1 MLILGTNSPVYRH
14 WRDKQSHGK
23 ENGAYYYSKEIEE
36 NILPELK
43 LDMFF
48 VTAGAALYTPRELPD
63 GAIVICHDNRSTRQS
78 YGRLFGKGVIWV
90 CSKHSTVE
98 KLEGYGERAVYV
110 PLSIDTEYVK
120 QFKRKKTKDTAYVGN
135 AWAFKREYLNSLP
148 DDIEQLSGMARV
160 KLLKEMAKYKRVL
173 AEGRCLMEAQVL
185 GAKTEVP
192 KYDGHESVYVEALD
206 NREAVKYWREALEP
220 IAEEQSQ
227 FCIIKARREFNDLA
241 EHKIRRQGDVFRV
254 SKKRAKELLAHKIK
268 IIEVYNGL

>member
-1 MLILGTNSPVYRH
+1 MIIYGTQTPKFTS
-14 WRDKQSHGK
+14 WRDKQTYGK

-43 LDMFF
+43 LDMLF
-48 VTAGAALYTPRELPD
+48 VTAGAVLYTTRELPD
-63 GAIVICHDNRSTRQS
+63 GTIVICHDNRSTRQS
-78 YGRLFGKGVIWV
+78 YGKLFGKGMIWV

-98 KLEGYGERAVYV
+98 TLERYGEKAVYV

-148 DDIEQLSGMARV
+148 IDIEQLSGMARV
-160 KLLKEMAKYKRVL
+160 KLLKEMAKYKRVI

-185 GAKTEVP
+185 GCKTEVP

-206 NREAVKYWREALEP
+206 NREAVKYWRRALQP

-227 FCIIKARREFNDLA
+227 SSIIRASREFNDLA
-241 EHKIRRQGDVFRV
+241 EHKTRRQGDVFRV
-254 SKKRAKELLAHKIK
+254 SKKRAKELLSNKIK
-268 IIEVYNGL
+268 IVEEL

>member
-1 MLILGTNSPVYRH
+1 MIIYGTQTPKFTQ

-43 LDMFF
+43 FDMFF
-48 VTAGAALYTPRELPD
+48 ITAGAALYTSQEIPD
-63 GAIVICHDNRSTRQS
+63 GAIVICHDNRSTKRS
-78 YGRLFGKGVIWV
+78 YGKLFGKGVIWV

-98 KLEGYGERAVYV
+98 TLEGYGEKAVYV

-120 QFKRKKTKDTAYVGN
+120 QFKRRKTKDIAYVGN

-148 DDIEQLSGMARV
+148 VDIEQLSDMPRV
-160 KLLKEMAKYKRVL
+160 KLLKEMAKYKRVI

-206 NREAVKYWREALEP
+206 NREAIKYWREALQP
-220 IAEEQSQ
+220 ISEEQSQ
-227 FCIIKARREFNDLA
+227 SSIIRARREFNDLA
-241 EHKIRRQGDVFRV
+241 EHKTRRRGDVFRV
-254 SKKRAKELLAHKIK
+254 NKKRADELLSNKFKIV
-268 IIEVYNGL
+268 EEL